1 MSIKPTIV
9 AVVLAII
16 GVVGAVALY
25 STEPARSGGLLVT
38 LPGAAK
44 IPLDAV
50 NQIAVRRADEVEML
64 FVRSGDA
71 WEQVEPL
78 QFPMDAFSIRRLII
92 EATEVVVV
100 RVLGPGE
107 AATAD
112 LGLAQPRAEVTWTWP
127 DGSYTLQFGRRSVA
141 GRSYLRPAGDQDVY
155 VVTGD
160 LYQRAVEMNPK
171 EWRDRTIFAPLA
183 ARITGIE
190 IDDGD
195 RRVVIEMRRKRWF
208 MTEPARTRVDAAAAE
223 VLVAAIGRARS
234 AGFILDLPPDLSRFG
249 LAEPSGALTVQSERQ
264 VVQGDRV
271 LTVAETAR
279 LLVGSRTGI
288 GSEDR
293 FGMVEGRAAVVRL
306 PEAVV
311 AAFFPKA
318 VRLVD
323 PTPSGV
329 QPADV
334 KAIVIRRGD
343 GELKLRRDVERW
355 TAPDLGAD
363 ADPVI
368 VERLLKLLSTAR
380 ATDIEIVDMPLYE
393 VAGRSITLYGFD
405 GMPMETIRFA
415 ASPPSGRPGLA
426 LDNGDN
432 VWRIFPESMQ
442 IPLTREDFGI
452 GVTEETRAS
461 ELD

>member
-1 MSIKPTIV
+1 MTVSLKPTIV

-16 GVVGAVALY
+16 GVVGTVALY
-25 STEPARSGGLLVT
+25 RSETTGSGGLFVA
-38 LPGAAK
+38 LPGAAR
-44 IPLDAV
+44 IPVDAV
-50 NQIAVRRADEVEML
+50 NRIAVRRADEAPML
-64 FVRSGDA
+64 FERKGDV
-71 WEQVEPL
+71 WGQVEPL

-92 EATEVVVV
+92 EVTDVEVV

-107 AATAD
+107 ATATD
-112 LGLAQPRAEVTWTWP
+112 VGLAEPRAEVTWTWP
-127 DGSYTLQFGRRSVA
+127 DGSYTLLFGRRSVA

-171 EWRDRTIFAPLA
+171 EWRDRTIFAPLPAQIA
-183 ARITGIE
+183 AIE

-195 RRVVIEMRRKRWF
+195 RRVVIEKRRKRWF
-208 MTEPARTRVDAAAAE
+208 MTEPARTRVDAAAGE
-223 VLVAAIGRARS
+223 ELVRAIGRARS
-234 AGFILDLPPDLSRFG
+234 GGFILDQPPDLSRFG
-249 LAEPSGALTVQSERQ
+249 LAEPSGTLTVRSQRQ
-264 VVQGDRV
+264 VAQGDRV

-279 LLVGSRTGI
+279 LLVGSRTGV

-334 KAIVIRRGD
+334 KAIVIRHGD
-343 GELKLRRDVERW
+343 GELKLRRDLERW

-368 VERLLKLLSTAR
+368 VESLLEWLSTAR
-380 ATDIEIVDMPLYE
+380 AVDVEIVDMPLYE

-405 GMPMETIRFA
+405 AMPMETIRFA
-415 ASPPSGRPGLA
+415 TSLPSERPGLA

-432 VWRIFPESMQ
+432 VWRIFPEDTR
-442 IPLTREDFGI
+442 IPMTREDFGI
-452 GVTEETRAS
+452 GIGEEARV
-461 ELD
+461 

>member
-1 MSIKPTIV
+1 VSVKPTIV

-16 GVVGAVALY
+16 GVVVVVVLY
-25 STEPARSGGLLVT
+25 RSEPAERGGVLVT

-44 IPLDAV
+44 IPVDAV
-50 NQIAVRRADEVEML
+50 NRIAVRRAGVAPML
-64 FVRSGDA
+64 FERSGDA
-71 WEQVEPL
+71 WVQVEPL

-92 EATEVVVV
+92 EVTEVVVV
-100 RVLGPGE
+100 RVLGPGD
-107 AATAD
+107 AATSD
-112 LGLAQPRAEVTWTWP
+112 LGLAEPRAEVTLTWP
-127 DGSYTLQFGRRSVA
+127 DGSYTLEFGRRSVA
-141 GRSYLRPAGDQDVY
+141 GRSYLRPVGDENVF

-160 LYQRAVEMNPK
+160 LYERAVEMDPK
-171 EWRDRTIFAPLA
+171 AWRDRTIFAPLPS
-183 ARITGIE
+183 RITGIE

-208 MTEPARTRVDAAAAE
+208 MTEPVRTRVDAAAAE
-223 VLVAAIGRARS
+223 ALTAAIGRARS

-249 LAEPSGALTVQSERQ
+249 LAKPSGTMTVRSQRQ
-264 VVQGDRV
+264 VAQGDRV
-271 LTVAETAR
+271 ITVAETAR
-279 LLVGSRTGI
+279 LLVGSRTGV

-306 PEAVV
+306 PEAVI
-311 AAFFPKA
+311 AAFFPKT
-318 VRLVD
+318 VHLVD

-334 KAIVIRRGD
+334 KAIVIRHGD
-343 GELKLRRDVERW
+343 GELRLVRDLELW

-363 ADPVI
+363 ADPVV
-368 VERLLKLLSTAR
+368 VERLLTMLSSTR
-380 ATDIEIVDMPLYE
+380 ATDVEIVDMPLYE
-393 VAGRSITLYGFD
+393 AAGRSITLYGFD
-405 GMPMETIRFA
+405 GLPMETIRFA

-452 GVTEETRAS
+452 GVSEATRAS
-461 ELD
+461 D

>member
-1 MSIKPTIV
+1 MTVKPTIV

-16 GVVGAVALY
+16 GVVAAVALY
-25 STEPARSGGLLVT
+25 RSEPGMSGGLLVT

-44 IPLDAV
+44 IPVDAV
-50 NQIAVRRADEVEML
+50 NRIAVRRADEAEML

-71 WEQVEPL
+71 WAQVEPL
-78 QFPMDAFSIRRLII
+78 QFPMDAYSIRRLII
-92 EATEVVVV
+92 EATEVQVV

-107 AATAD
+107 AATTD
-112 LGLAQPRAEVTWTWP
+112 LGLAEPRAEVTWTWP

-141 GRSYLRPAGDQDVY
+141 GRSYLRPAGDQGVY

-171 EWRDRTIFAPLA
+171 EWRDRTIFAPLPADIA
-183 ARITGIE
+183 AIE
-190 IDDGD
+190 IDEGD
-195 RRVVIEMRRKRWF
+195 RRVVIEKRRKRWF
-208 MTEPARTRVDAAAAE
+208 MTEPVQTRVDAAAAE
-223 VLVAAIGRARS
+223 ALEAAIGRARS
-234 AGFILDLPPDLSRFG
+234 AGFILDQPPDLSRFG
-249 LAEPSGALTVQSERQ
+249 LAEPSGTLTVRSQRQ

-271 LTVAETAR
+271 LTVLDTAR
-279 LLVGSRTGI
+279 LLVGSRTGV

-323 PTPSGV
+323 PTASGV

-334 KAIVIRRGD
+334 KAIVIRHGD
-343 GELKLRRDVERW
+343 GELRLVRDLELW

-363 ADPVI
+363 ADPVV
-368 VERLLKLLSTAR
+368 VEAMLELLSTAR
-380 ATDIEIVDMPLYE
+380 AVDIEIVDMPLYE
-393 VAGRSITLYGFD
+393 AAGRSITFYGFD
-405 GMPMETIRFA
+405 GLPMETIRFA
-415 ASPPSGRPGLA
+415 ASPPSGRSGLA

-432 VWRIFPESMQ
+432 VWRIFPESMR
-442 IPLTREDFGI
+442 IPLTREYFGI
-452 GVTEETRAS
+452 GVSEATRAS
-461 ELD
+461 D